1 MELGGG
7 GGPRPLATP
16 SRGCSFSAEKRVACG
31 VPGVRRGSEG
41 WTVEHSKQWTTV
53 AHRHP
58 SVWRGCGL
66 TFQSDSWTLLKRVS
80 TRKGVWF
87 KVRVREGSDSLWI
100 GTCHFTPGCT
110 VAQFE
115 EEAEDFFRGLPKN
128 ASQVVFQGDVNAA
141 FGWVR
146 DGAEVT
152 PVQKDGKGGILLKVL
167 LERGLVLVSPVDCQ
181 FEVPTSRPRQIG
193 RTGQHI
199 DVVARNGLHAAPVRI
214 HVDSYM
220 KGGTDHELLPGEFKI
235 GARRPRKR
243 RQTRA
248 RVCSETFGTIT
259 HVDQAVLASL
269 AVSHTKPA
277 PSASYRDPE
286 EVRALFKQARLSGAP
301 QAWKAALKSRKVAR
315 KVWEADRLRK
325 AAEGDW
331 DCLRSVRGQSGVGW
345 DVEFSVHQQGDP
357 HEAIHQH
364 FQSVY
369 QSTGMSCWKSWLLSL
384 ARVLSY
390 SAGKGCWPTTM
401 PSSLLPLESHPLP
414 WARALNKGV
423 SNRRPSMAC
432 LWNLLRTMPRLN
444 MVGAL
449 GDGFFLISS
458 ARMLPC
464 SWTMGS
470 SGPKGRLNCSAGSRC
485 SFGSDFESTSPS
497 ASCTA
502 PPDVGD
508 QGGFGW
514 GIRPCMQAP
523 TLTLWAFSCSWDN
536 RFAA

>member
-1 MELGGG
+1 M
-7 GGPRPLATP
+7 
-16 SRGCSFSAEKRVACG
+16 
-31 VPGVRRGSEG
+31 
-41 WTVEHSKQWTTV
+41 EHSKQWTTV

-220 KGGTDHELLPGEFKI
+220 KGG
-235 GARRPRKR
+235 
-243 RQTRA
+243 
-248 RVCSETFGTIT
+248 
-259 HVDQAVLASL
+259 
-269 AVSHTKPA
+269 
-277 PSASYRDPE
+277 
-286 EVRALFKQARLSGAP
+286 
-301 QAWKAALKSRKVAR
+301 
-315 KVWEADRLRK
+315 
-325 AAEGDW
+325 
-331 DCLRSVRGQSGVGW
+331 
-345 DVEFSVHQQGDP
+345 
-357 HEAIHQH
+357 
-364 FQSVY
+364 
-369 QSTGMSCWKSWLLSL
+369 
-384 ARVLSY
+384 
-390 SAGKGCWPTTM
+390 
-401 PSSLLPLESHPLP
+401 
-414 WARALNKGV
+414 
-423 SNRRPSMAC
+423 
-432 LWNLLRTMPRLN
+432 
-444 MVGAL
+444 
-449 GDGFFLISS
+449 DG
-458 ARMLPC
+458 P
-464 SWTMGS
+464 
-470 SGPKGRLNCSAGSRC
+470 
-485 SFGSDFESTSPS
+485 
-497 ASCTA
+497 
-502 PPDVGD
+502 
-508 QGGFGW
+508 
-514 GIRPCMQAP
+514 
-523 TLTLWAFSCSWDN
+523 
-536 RFAA
+536 